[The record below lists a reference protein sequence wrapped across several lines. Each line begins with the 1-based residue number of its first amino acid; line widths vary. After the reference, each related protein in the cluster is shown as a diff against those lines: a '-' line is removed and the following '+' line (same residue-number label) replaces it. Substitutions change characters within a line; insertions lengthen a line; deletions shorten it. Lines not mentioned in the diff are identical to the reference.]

1 MSPQQYG
8 NINARL
14 ADIERQEEVLVF
26 YACES
31 GSRAWGFASQ
41 DSDYDVRF
49 LYLHRPE
56 WYLSI
61 DQKRDVIEPP
71 IDGLMDFSGW
81 DIKKAL
87 QLLRKSNPPL
97 LEWMQSP
104 IIYKEVHPINALL
117 RAAMG
122 DYYSPQSCLHH
133 YLHMAQGNFREYL
146 QGDEV
151 WLKKYLYVLRP
162 LLACIWIE
170 RGMGMVPTEFS
181 RLVETVVEDSSLH
194 HAIDALLEQKK
205 GGGELDRGNKIPVI
219 SQFIETELARLKAV
233 HVTPAIASDPEQ
245 LNQIFRQSLRLAW
258 GLCS

>member
-1 MSPQQYG
+1 MSASLHEK
-8 NINARL
+8 ISAEFS
-14 ADIERQEEVLVF
+14 AIEKREEVLIF

-61 DQKRDVIEPP
+61 DQKRDTIEFPP
-71 IDGLMDFSGW
+71 DDLMDYSGW
-81 DIKKAL
+81 DLKKAL

-104 IIYKEVHPINALL
+104 IIYREICSITNLI
-117 RAAMG
+117 RAAIAT
-122 DYYSPQSCLHH
+122 YYSPLSCLHH

-146 QGDEV
+146 QGEDV
-151 WLKKYLYVLRP
+151 WVKKYLYVLRP

-170 RGMGMVPTEFS
+170 REMGVVPTEFEK
-181 RLVETVVEDSSLH
+181 LVHGVVADPDLRD
-194 HAIDALLEQKK
+194 AIDALLAKK
-205 GGGELDRGNKIPVI
+205 KAGKELDRGPRIGII
-219 SQFIETELARLKAV
+219 SRFVEKELDRLAFI
-233 HVTPAIASDPEQ
+233 HVAKTVSTGPEP
-245 LNQIFRQSLRLAW
+245 LNQMFRESLRLAW
-258 GLCS
+258 GKS